1 MLLEYTGRQAA
12 INFVLRGVTTRL
24 AKGSRILLS
33 PAKVNELK
41 KIDYF
46 NKLVKKREINIIDLE
61 DFERDELEAL
71 AKSFNIDF
79 DKKDNMSEIIQKMQG
94 NPTGKPF
101 AKLEEEQAAADEA
114 AKQAEQAKIDE
125 AVSKA
130 VAATKEKAEA
140 EKIKAIADAVKQAQ
154 AEAAKEAADLEAQRQ
169 AEELASQQAQA
180 EAQQEVKDDVEADK
194 PAKKSK

>member
-12 INFVLRGVTTRL
+12 INFVLRGVATRL

-41 KIDYF
+41 NIDYF
-46 NKLVKKREINIIDLE
+46 SKLVKKREIDIIDLE
-61 DFERDELEAL
+61 DFERDELIAL
-71 AKSFNIDF
+71 AKSFNVDF
-79 DKKDNMSEIIQKMQG
+79 DKKDTISEIIQKMQG
-94 NPTGKPF
+94 NPTGKP
-101 AKLEEEQAAADEA
+101 AAELEAEQAAADEA
-114 AKQAEQAKIDE
+114 AKKAEQAKIDE

-140 EKIKAIADAVKQAQ
+140 EKIKAIAEAVKQAQ
-154 AEAAKEAADLEAQRQ
+154 IEAAQDEAKRQ
-169 AEELASQQAQA
+169 AEAVEVAKAQT
-180 EAQQEVKDDVEADK
+180 EAQQEAKDEVEADK